1 MQEGMSLSELRR
13 SITQDQINRYAEI
26 SGDHNPVHIDAEF
39 ANKSMFGRIV
49 AHGMMVLGLI
59 SEMLT
64 VDFGQDWLDRGRLKV
79 RFRSPVYPGDLVST
93 TGKITGITSTDSE
106 TKVECTV
113 GCINGD
119 GEYVITGEA
128 SVTLNDI
135 VLNKG

>member
-1 MQEGMSLSELRR
+1 
-13 SITQDQINRYAEI
+13 
-26 SGDHNPVHIDAEF
+26 
-39 ANKSMFGRIV
+39 
-49 AHGMMVLGLI
+49 MMVLGLI

-79 RFRSPVYPGDLVST
+79 RFRSPVYPGDQVST
-93 TGKITGITSTDSE
+93 TGKITAITTTDSE
-106 TKVECTV
+106 TKVECTI

-128 SVTLNDI
+128 SVTLNET

>member
-1 MQEGMSLSELRR
+1 MREGMSLSELRR

-39 ANKSMFGRIV
+39 ATKSMFGRIV

-79 RFRSPVYPGDLVST
+79 RFRSPVYPGDRIST
-93 TGKITGITSTDSE
+93 TGKITGITRTGSE
-106 TKVECTV
+106 TKVECMV

-135 VLNKG
+135 VLNKE